1 MAGTREDGWWL
12 PPIRP
17 TDDRFWPMKVNGFLA
32 VIGAVVVAIALLLL
46 LTPVSSQFSDPCGSV
61 LVPTKVHYSDGGE
74 LVFAN
79 TPPCHD
85 ARMARLPIGVVVGV
99 VGLIVAFVSLAMGR
113 RRD

>member
-1 MAGTREDGWWL
+1 MVAVDPSGDV
-12 PPIRP
+12 I
-17 TDDRFWPMKVNGFLA
+17 FWSVSVKVVLGI
-32 VIGAVVVAIALLLL
+32 IGALGVVLALVLLLG
-46 LTPVSSQFSDPCGSV
+46 PVSTHIIDAPCGSV
-61 LVPTKVHYSDGGE
+61 LVPTKVHYFDGGE

-99 VGLIVAFVSLAMGR
+99 AGLAVLVTSLVTGR

>member
-1 MAGTREDGWWL
+1 
-12 PPIRP
+12 
-17 TDDRFWPMKVNGFLA
+17 MKVNGFLA
-32 VIGAVVVAIALLLL
+32 VIGALVLALALLLL
-46 LTPVSSQFSDPCGSV
+46 LTPVSSQFADPCGSV

-99 VGLIVAFVSLAMGR
+99 AGLAIAVVSLAMGR

>member
-1 MAGTREDGWWL
+1 MK
-12 PPIRP
+12 IN
-17 TDDRFWPMKVNGFLA
+17 RFRAAIGVLA
-32 VIGAVVVAIALLLL
+32 LALALGLL

-85 ARMARLPIGVVVGV
+85 ARMARLPISVGVGV
-99 VGLIVAFVSLAMGR
+99 VGLIGIGSSLVMRR

>member
-1 MAGTREDGWWL
+1 MWL
-12 PPIRP
+12 PPLRP
-17 TDDRFWPMKVNGFLA
+17 TDDILRPMKVNGFLA
-32 VIGAVVVAIALLLL
+32 VIGALVIALALLLL
-46 LTPVSSQFSDPCGSV
+46 LTPVTSQFSDPCGSV

-85 ARMARLPIGVVVGV
+85 ARMARLPTGVVVGV
-99 VGLIVAFVSLAMGR
+99 AGLAILVVSLVTGR